1 MSNQVMTHCAS
12 CGKVTLHIQPSTSHL
27 LHFLLSLITAGF
39 WAIIW
44 GITAANNASQATCTV
59 CGRMRGIFGLG
70 KGGNPPPRVPERAA
84 PSKELHAMAPPLVT
98 PHPQPAKPPPQ
109 VMCGGCGNLI
119 DATAKFCPSCG
130 AKL

>member
-1 MSNQVMTHCAS
+1 MSNQVMAQCAA
-12 CGKVTLHIQPSTSHL
+12 CGKATLHVQPSTSHL
-27 LHFLLSLITAGF
+27 LHFFLSVITFGF

-44 GITAANNASQATCTV
+44 GITAANNASQATCTA

-70 KGGNPPPRVPERAA
+70 KGGNPPPRAPERAA
-84 PSKELHAMAPPLVT
+84 TSEALQAPASPLGAPRASPT
-98 PHPQPAKPPPQ
+98 KPPPQ

-119 DATAKFCPSCG
+119 DATARFCPSCG